1 MVNTAEKRDS
11 FLFYR
16 SYIEAVDKL
25 PADRRYDFLHAI
37 ACYALDGTQPGFDG
51 AEDIAFGLMKANID
65 SCNKRYTASVENGKK
80 GGNPNFK
87 KGRRN
92 PYYKRKKITQ
102 DNPADNPNENVN
114 DDVNETNHHLHDD
127 SVSCGSPLNAE
138 PPSTQS
144 TGDPFAKSK
153 LRKFLE
159 EKGRGAGET
168 DAK

>member
-1 MVNTAEKRDS
+1 MIETADKRDS

-25 PADRRYDFLHAI
+25 PENRRYDFLHAI
-37 ACYALDGTQPGFDG
+37 ACYALDGTQPDFGG

-80 GGNPNFK
+80 GGRPSKNWKEKNP
-87 KGRRN
+87 
-92 PYYKRKKITQ
+92 RKTQ
-102 DNPADNPNENVN
+102 HKPSQNPNENVN

-127 SVSCGSPLNAE
+127 SVSDGSPLNAE
-138 PPSTQS
+138 PPSAQS

-159 EKGRGAGET
+159 EKERGAGET
-168 DAK
+168 NAK